1 MTGSNQLETEI
12 PLALQT
18 VSDID
23 KAVAISNAIQS
34 YAGEL
39 FETRI
44 LQVDY
49 TGRLGHRGPFRRFAQ
64 IRFALYLEQ
73 DHEKPDD
80 KIQSL
85 QAIDDSS
92 IAAEIAAS
100 IGKLTG
106 EEYQAS
112 ITSKNFRPFKKDR
125 EVANITMQFAL
136 MPKTESVTK

>member
-18 VSDID
+18 VSDTD

-34 YAGEL
+34 CAGEL
-39 FETRI
+39 FEARI

-49 TGRLGHRGPFRRFAQ
+49 TGRLGHRGPFRRYAQ
-64 IRFALYLEQ
+64 IRFALDLEQ
-73 DHEKPDD
+73 DHENPDD

-92 IAAEIAAS
+92 MAAEIATG

-106 EEYQAS
+106 EKYQAF
-112 ITSKNFRPFKKDR
+112 IATKNFRPLRKDR
-125 EVANITMQFAL
+125 EVANFTMQFAL
-136 MPKTESVTK
+136 